1 MKRPLNQQKTFDI
14 FHYYL
19 KNGFDHTTDEIVAA
33 MGISR
38 KTFFNRYEGK
48 AQSVEIARQ
57 FWHTCIQDRIREKSL
72 ECNHPVEELL
82 LFIWEMRNIRK
93 TEGTFF
99 QYALQHKLFTSDD
112 SPFMSILS
120 TLIQKGIRQYH
131 FQEDIN
137 IPLYSTFFLHNVC
150 VEEDLGLNQD
160 QVIRYLLLP
169 LLTERGMEL
178 LNDVDMAYLFSLPQ

>member
-57 FWHTCIQDRIREKSL
+57 YWHTCIQERFREECL

-82 LFIWEMRNIRK
+82 LFVWEMRNIRE
-93 TEGTFF
+93 TEGTLF
-99 QYALQHKLFTSDD
+99 QYELEHNLFTDDD
-112 SPFMSILS
+112 SPFMSILD
-120 TLIQKGIRQYH
+120 TVIQKGIRNYH
-131 FQEDIN
+131 FQENIN
-137 IPLYSTFFLHNVC
+137 IPLYSSFFLHNIC
-150 VEEDLGLNQD
+150 GYEGWDNNMEQI
-160 QVIRYLLLP
+160 IRYLLLP

-178 LNDVDMAYLFSLPQ
+178 LDDADTAYFFNLPQ

>member
-1 MKRPLNQQKTFDI
+1 MKRPLNQQKTYDI

-19 KNGFDHTTDEIVAA
+19 KNGFDHTTDEIVAG

-57 FWHTCIQDRIREKSL
+57 YWHTVIQERFRERSL

-82 LFIWEMRNIRK
+82 LFVWEMRNIRN
-93 TEGTFF
+93 TEATFF
-99 QYALQHKLFTSDD
+99 HYELEHNLFADDD
-112 SPFMSILS
+112 SPFMSILD

-137 IPLYSTFFLHNVC
+137 IPLYSTFFLHNIC
-150 VEEDLGLNQD
+150 VEVNLGLNQE
-160 QVIRYLLLP
+160 QIIRYLLLP